1 MKHKSSN
8 EVFTGI
14 LSAEVRIYVKCSIED
29 DTVLPG
35 DFCLALS
42 DPDEDDILT
51 YTVSGFV
58 TKEQLKQ
65 IYKILESNRESKI
78 QTR

>member
-1 MKHKSSN
+1 MPIHESSN

-35 DFCLALS
+35 DFCISLS
-42 DPDEDDILT
+42 DPGEDDILT
-51 YTVSGFV
+51 YAVSGPV

-65 IYKILESNRESKI
+65 IYKILESNREN
-78 QTR
+78 QET